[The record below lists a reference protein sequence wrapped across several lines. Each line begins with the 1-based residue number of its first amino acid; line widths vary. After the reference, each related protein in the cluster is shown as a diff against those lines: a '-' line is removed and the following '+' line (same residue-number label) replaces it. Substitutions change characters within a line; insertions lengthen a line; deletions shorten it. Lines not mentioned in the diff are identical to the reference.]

1 MLQAIIVDDEELSV
15 RRLSRIAGEIG
26 GVEIRRS
33 FFSPAEACEFIRSH
47 PVDVA
52 FLDINMPEIDGME
65 LGARLKQLQQSLE
78 VVFVTG
84 YDRYA
89 VDAFEQDAADYVL
102 KPVNAERLAKT
113 LERLQKRLKPSRE
126 PLAQPKLGV
135 RLFGGIRFF
144 RYDGTGGAEAP
155 IKLRSPKT
163 EELFVYLL
171 CKGTVSRE
179 EVADTLWRGLDP
191 DKAAKNINS
200 TLYYIR
206 RPLADAGLE
215 SLLQAGRYDI
225 RIDASQVDCDLYEYE
240 RIVQRIRAEPS
251 PDLLRFDQAEAAAQG
266 SFLTGKL
273 YEWAG
278 ELSRRLERER
288 MELMEGKARLL
299 LRDSKPQ
306 AAFPLLQRMIELDP
320 LREDIHVEL
329 IRLYIRLGRTHDAA
343 RQYRELE
350 ERLARDLGAA
360 PSRSFASLMNAAH
373 F

>member
-15 RRLSRIAGEIG
+15 RRLSRIAGELG
-26 GVEIRRS
+26 GVDITRS

-113 LERLQKRLKPSRE
+113 LERLQKRLRPSRE
-126 PLAQPKLGV
+126 PIPQPKLGV

-144 RYDGTGGAEAP
+144 RCDGMGTEAP

-179 EVADTLWRGLDP
+179 EVADTLWKGLDP
-191 DKAAKNINS
+191 DKAANNINS
-200 TLYYIR
+200 TLYDIR
-206 RPLADAGLE
+206 RSLADAGLE
-215 SLLQAGRYDI
+215 PLLQAGRYDI

-240 RIVQRIRAEPS
+240 RIVQLIRAEPS
-251 PDLLRFDQAEAAAQG
+251 PDLGRFDKAEAAAQG

-278 ELSRRLERER
+278 GLSRRLERER
-288 MELMEGKARLL
+288 MELLEGKARML

-306 AAFPLLQRMIELDP
+306 AAFPLLERVIELDP

-329 IRLYIRLGRTHDAA
+329 IRLYISLGRTHDAA

-360 PSRSFASLMNAAH
+360 PSCSFASLMNAAH
-373 F
+373 L